1 MATPVP
7 RTEHAAMADAPFA
20 GSDRKPSLH
29 TLQPLVRL
37 LVILHR
43 EIESILGEALG
54 HTLTKLTDD
63 QWRFLGDNK
72 NAWRTLLFAL
82 LYLLRE
88 DGGKATPG
96 KTLTKF
102 EDRLTSDAPEGSQR
116 RAQEYEHFR
125 RVSGGQDSIGFSGAW
140 VTLIYA
146 VEATKRNRPPI
157 PLIPYTPNWWDDR
170 AMRIVEAL
178 FGWKDRVYQIVAA
191 FVDSRFVF
199 TSNTPPQDD
208 DADDAKYSPPAKKG
222 KDMGSSLKS
231 SVKKAVVEAVYEARL
246 ADSPDDHDVRLLSD
260 LTTKIAS
267 LHDKASNQ
275 VQKAVN
281 LYDLASVATS
291 TFQDA
296 VHIIRHNSPR
306 MLTPDERSRL
316 AEQTI
321 CDWIRGVSHRPHCL
335 FPALHALKVAS
346 GHTRGLGLNLG
357 GEFITMTPRRTS
369 ILIYKGED
377 VAKTLLE
384 WLRCVWVPWR
394 SHVSSNP
401 VDHVATALLA
411 QIEPPLSSA
420 YSFVE
425 VSTKEWASKRE
436 WIERWEVLRR
446 HLNQQLGEATPRAT
460 TAPANVAPALATASS
475 STANLEE
482 PSPETTLDPP
492 PSKRAKKAAPPSRR
506 HDSGRI
512 DSRFDHLGPLVAKVL
527 FNVEC
532 FGANGFVPHGEW
544 RSDGQTVR
552 LLGYNVAKA
561 TPNKLSLLLPL
572 CADTPAP
579 AATRDPQ
586 SIAETFEHVTSS
598 GTVAFDPTYDC
609 IARSSLLATPNELVK
624 WVSASTLVPLPTV
637 RGGMPRLERVENAG
651 EKVLKL
657 LYSHGKGEDWAGPDR
672 IGTRY
677 TTDEALRQIVQD
689 GANDSIIIGIDLGTK
704 CPMAVSATLFDRNE
718 VQIQDDVV
726 VYADA
731 LDKPLR
737 KVQSHVRK
745 LSAELAGSL
754 RFGHAKPPGHA
765 ATPLEGQRP
774 ATSAATLDGPASA
787 PSDSNTTERDDA
799 DARTRAELAR
809 GSSSRL
815 LLGEPD
821 RQAWAAKTNL
831 LSKASRRRFVEQ
843 VMEVS
848 GLRTIERARDDT
860 LKQADLSK
868 IKTAEVLQR
877 KDILSPR
884 QRPVL
889 VFVGEGGSS
898 RGTQKATYRTN
909 VLCRDLVQEFNRLKE
924 RGFVVEIVSVDE
936 YNTSSVCSD
945 PTCRNEVTGERSR

>member
-1 MATPVP
+1 MQ
-7 RTEHAAMADAPFA
+7 F
-20 GSDRKPSLH
+20 
-29 TLQPLVRL
+29 
-37 LVILHR
+37 
-43 EIESILGEALG
+43 
-54 HTLTKLTDD
+54 
-63 QWRFLGDNK
+63 N
-72 NAWRTLLFAL
+72 
-82 LYLLRE
+82 
-88 DGGKATPG
+88 
-96 KTLTKF
+96 
-102 EDRLTSDAPEGSQR
+102 
-116 RAQEYEHFR
+116 
-125 RVSGGQDSIGFSGAW
+125 
-140 VTLIYA
+140 
-146 VEATKRNRPPI
+146 
-157 PLIPYTPNWWDDR
+157 
-170 AMRIVEAL
+170 
-178 FGWKDRVYQIVAA
+178 
-191 FVDSRFVF
+191 
-199 TSNTPPQDD
+199 
-208 DADDAKYSPPAKKG
+208 
-222 KDMGSSLKS
+222 
-231 SVKKAVVEAVYEARL
+231 
-246 ADSPDDHDVRLLSD
+246 
-260 LTTKIAS
+260 
-267 LHDKASNQ
+267 
-275 VQKAVN
+275 
-281 LYDLASVATS
+281 
-291 TFQDA
+291 
-296 VHIIRHNSPR
+296 
-306 MLTPDERSRL
+306 
-316 AEQTI
+316 
-321 CDWIRGVSHRPHCL
+321 
-335 FPALHALKVAS
+335 
-346 GHTRGLGLNLG
+346 
-357 GEFITMTPRRTS
+357 
-369 ILIYKGED
+369 
-377 VAKTLLE
+377 
-384 WLRCVWVPWR
+384 
-394 SHVSSNP
+394 
-401 VDHVATALLA
+401 
-411 QIEPPLSSA
+411 
-420 YSFVE
+420 
-425 VSTKEWASKRE
+425 
-436 WIERWEVLRR
+436 
-446 HLNQQLGEATPRAT
+446 
-460 TAPANVAPALATASS
+460 
-475 STANLEE
+475 
-482 PSPETTLDPP
+482 
-492 PSKRAKKAAPPSRR
+492 
-506 HDSGRI
+506 
-512 DSRFDHLGPLVAKVL
+512 RFDHLGPLVANVL

-868 IKTAEVLQR
+868 FKTAEVLQR

-889 VFVGEGGSS
+889 VFVGERGSS

>member
-1 MATPVP
+1 M
-7 RTEHAAMADAPFA
+7 
-20 GSDRKPSLH
+20 
-29 TLQPLVRL
+29 
-37 LVILHR
+37 
-43 EIESILGEALG
+43 
-54 HTLTKLTDD
+54 
-63 QWRFLGDNK
+63 
-72 NAWRTLLFAL
+72 
-82 LYLLRE
+82 
-88 DGGKATPG
+88 
-96 KTLTKF
+96 
-102 EDRLTSDAPEGSQR
+102 
-116 RAQEYEHFR
+116 
-125 RVSGGQDSIGFSGAW
+125 AW

-146 VEATKRNRPPI
+146 VEATRRNRPPI

-178 FGWKDRVYQIVAA
+178 FGWKDRVYQIVAI

-208 DADDAKYSPPAKKG
+208 NSDDAKSSPPAKKG

-246 ADSPDDHDVRLLSD
+246 ANSPDDDVRLLSD

-281 LYDLASVATS
+281 LYDLGSVARS
-291 TFQDA
+291 TLQ
-296 VHIIRHNSPR
+296 VTVQIIRDNSPR

-357 GEFITMTPRRTS
+357 GEFITMTLRRTS

-401 VDHVATALLA
+401 VDHVATVLLA
-411 QIEPPLSSA
+411 QIEPPRSSA

-425 VSTKEWASKRE
+425 TSTNSWASKRE

-446 HLNQQLGEATPRAT
+446 HLNQQLGEATPCAT

-492 PSKRAKKAAPPSRR
+492 PFKRAKKAAPPSRR
-506 HDSGRI
+506 PDSGRI
-512 DSRFDHLGPLVAKVL
+512 DTRFDHLGPLVAKVL

-561 TPNKLSLLLPL
+561 TPNKLSLLLRVPL

-609 IARSSLLATPNELVK
+609 IAWSSLLATPNELVK
-624 WVSASTLVPLPTV
+624 WVSASTLVPLPKV

-860 LKQADLSK
+860 LKQADLGK

>member
-1 MATPVP
+1 METPVP
-7 RTEHAAMADAPFA
+7 RTEHAALVDAPFA

-37 LVILHR
+37 LVISHR
-43 EIESILGEALG
+43 EIE
-54 HTLTKLTDD
+54 H
-63 QWRFLGDNK
+63 LGDKK

-96 KTLTKF
+96 RTLTKF
-102 EDRLTSDAPEGSQR
+102 ADRLTSDVPEGSQR

-157 PLIPYTPNWWDDR
+157 PLIPHTPNWWDDR

-191 FVDSRFVF
+191 FVDSRFVDN
-199 TSNTPPQDD
+199 SNTPPQDD
-208 DADDAKYSPPAKKG
+208 DADDAKYSPPAKRG
-222 KDMGSSLKS
+222 KDLGSSLKS

-246 ADSPDDHDVRLLSD
+246 ADSPDGHDVRLLCD

-275 VQKAVN
+275 TQKAAN
-281 LYDLASVATS
+281 LYDLASVARS
-291 TFQDA
+291 TFQ
-296 VHIIRHNSPR
+296 VTVQIIRHNSPR

-321 CDWIRGVSHRPHCL
+321 CDWIRGVSHRPHYL

-357 GEFITMTPRRTS
+357 GEFITMTLRRTS

-401 VDHVATALLA
+401 VDHVATVLLA
-411 QIEPPLSSA
+411 QIEPPRSSA

-425 VSTKEWASKRE
+425 TSTNSWASKRE

-492 PSKRAKKAAPPSRR
+492 PFKRAKKAASPSRR
-506 HDSGRI
+506 PDSGGI
-512 DSRFDHLGPLVAKVL
+512 DTRFDHLGALVAKVL

-561 TPNKLSLLLPL
+561 VPNKLSLLRPI

-579 AATRDPQ
+579 ASTRDPQ
-586 SIAETFEHVTSS
+586 SIADTFQHVTSS

-609 IARSSLLATPNELVK
+609 VARSSLLATPNELVK
-624 WVSASTLVPLPTV
+624 WVSVSTLRPLPIV

-657 LYSHGKGEDWAGPDR
+657 LYSHGKGGDWAGPDR
-672 IGTRY
+672 IGTHY
-677 TTDEALRQIVQD
+677 TTDAALRQIVQD
-689 GANDSIIIGIDLGTK
+689 SANDSIVIGIDLGTK
-704 CPMAVSATLFDRNE
+704 CPIAVSATLFDRNE

-726 VYADA
+726 IYADA

-765 ATPLEGQRP
+765 ATLLEGQRP

-815 LLGEPD
+815 LLGEPN

-831 LSKASRRRFVEQ
+831 LTKASRRRFVEQ

-889 VFVGEGGSS
+889 VIVGEGGSS

-924 RGFVVEIVSVDE
+924 RGFGVEIVSVDE

>member
-1 MATPVP
+1 
-7 RTEHAAMADAPFA
+7 
-20 GSDRKPSLH
+20 
-29 TLQPLVRL
+29 
-37 LVILHR
+37 
-43 EIESILGEALG
+43 
-54 HTLTKLTDD
+54 
-63 QWRFLGDNK
+63 
-72 NAWRTLLFAL
+72 
-82 LYLLRE
+82 
-88 DGGKATPG
+88 
-96 KTLTKF
+96 
-102 EDRLTSDAPEGSQR
+102 
-116 RAQEYEHFR
+116 
-125 RVSGGQDSIGFSGAW
+125 
-140 VTLIYA
+140 
-146 VEATKRNRPPI
+146 
-157 PLIPYTPNWWDDR
+157 
-170 AMRIVEAL
+170 
-178 FGWKDRVYQIVAA
+178 
-191 FVDSRFVF
+191 
-199 TSNTPPQDD
+199 
-208 DADDAKYSPPAKKG
+208 
-222 KDMGSSLKS
+222 
-231 SVKKAVVEAVYEARL
+231 
-246 ADSPDDHDVRLLSD
+246 
-260 LTTKIAS
+260 
-267 LHDKASNQ
+267 
-275 VQKAVN
+275 
-281 LYDLASVATS
+281 
-291 TFQDA
+291 
-296 VHIIRHNSPR
+296 
-306 MLTPDERSRL
+306 MLTPDERSCL

-335 FPALHALKVAS
+335 FPVLHALKVAS

-357 GEFITMTPRRTS
+357 GEFITMTLRRTS
-369 ILIYKGED
+369 TLIYKGED

-401 VDHVATALLA
+401 VDHVATVLLA
-411 QIEPPLSSA
+411 QIEPPRSSA

-425 VSTKEWASKRE
+425 TSTNSWASKRE

-492 PSKRAKKAAPPSRR
+492 PFKRAKKAAPPSRR
-506 HDSGRI
+506 PDSGGI
-512 DSRFDHLGPLVAKVL
+512 DTPFDHLGALVAKVL

-561 TPNKLSLLLPL
+561 VPNKLPLLRPI

-579 AATRDPQ
+579 ASTRDPQ
-586 SIAETFEHVTSS
+586 SIADTFQHVTSS

-609 IARSSLLATPNELVK
+609 VARLSLLATPNELVK
-624 WVSASTLVPLPTV
+624 WVSASTLRPLPTV

-657 LYSHGKGEDWAGPDR
+657 LYSHGKGGDWAGPDR
-672 IGTRY
+672 IGTHY
-677 TTDEALRQIVQD
+677 TTDAALRQIVQD
-689 GANDSIIIGIDLGTK
+689 GANDSIVIGIDLGTK
-704 CPMAVSATLFDRNE
+704 CPIAVSATLFDRNE

-726 VYADA
+726 IYADA

-765 ATPLEGQRP
+765 ATLLEGQRP

-815 LLGEPD
+815 LLGEPN

-831 LSKASRRRFVEQ
+831 LTKASRRRFVEQ

-924 RGFVVEIVSVDE
+924 LLKDGRAHGAEHNNLRVMLCEKECRPPIHRDIVAARNMPTVGLQVAAFQQHPFRYPKAGKDE
-936 YNTSSVCSD
+936 DKQDEKGQQGSKAKGSK
-945 PTCRNEVTGERSR
+945 PGGKGRNKEREGEAREGGVGEA